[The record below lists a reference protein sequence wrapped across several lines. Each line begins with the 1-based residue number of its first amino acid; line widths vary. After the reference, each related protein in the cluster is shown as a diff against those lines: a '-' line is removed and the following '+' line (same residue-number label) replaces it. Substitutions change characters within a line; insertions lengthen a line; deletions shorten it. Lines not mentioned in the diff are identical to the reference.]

1 MGDIIAIDTY
11 LENMHTRRKH
21 ALMAFIKLF
30 KGLTD
35 KELMNAEKSIYISVY
50 NKALK
55 MGHAIT
61 WENRT
66 FREAYKQRFLQVQ
79 YNLKNSPT
87 FLEDIQSRK
96 IETKRIG
103 FVDHAEMWPGG
114 AHDVG
119 QQQAR
124 NRAIVREKNKGTLP
138 ENYKGAFMCGKCKSW
153 KTTYY
158 QLQTRSADEPM
169 TSFISCL
176 NCPNKWK
183 C

>member
-1 MGDIIAIDTY
+1 MSALVDIDTY
-11 LENMHTRRKH
+11 LENMHARRKH

-50 NKALK
+50 RKFSSTPN
-55 MGHAIT
+55 AIT
-61 WENRT
+61 WENRA
-66 FREAYKQRFLQVQ
+66 FSEAYKQRFLQVQ
-79 YNLKNSPT
+79 YNLKHSPT
-87 FLEDIQSRK
+87 FLNDIVTRK

-103 FVDHAEMWPGG
+103 FLDHAEMWPGG
-114 AHDVG
+114 AYDVG
-119 QQQAR
+119 RQKAK
-124 NRAIVREKNKGTLP
+124 NRAIIRDKNRGTLP
-138 ENYKGAFMCGKCKSW
+138 DDYKGEFMCGKCKSW

-169 TSFISCL
+169 TTFVTCL
-176 NCPNKWK
+176 NCSKKWK